1 MNTLPR
7 SLREQQNDNETNIMT
22 TKGTESLSLEI
33 KRLIKAPRDRV
44 YAAWTDP
51 AQLKQWFGPEN
62 VQTHNLIA
70 DARVGGKFRW
80 DLTNSEGEKMTCQ
93 GEYLELQPDKK
104 IVFTWQWEDDE
115 DWENHV
121 SIVTV
126 ELDDAEGG
134 TELRLTHEQL
144 PNEES
149 RDGHT
154 RGWNSALDKLEE
166 LFSK

>member
-1 MNTLPR
+1 MAHNPHDAFTNKMKT
-7 SLREQQNDNETNIMT
+7 EQNL
-22 TKGTESLSLEI
+22 KLEI
-33 KRLIKAPRDRV
+33 KRVIKAPRDRV

-51 AQLKQWFGPEN
+51 AQMKQWFGPEN
-62 VQTHNLIA
+62 VQTRDLIA

-80 DLTNSEGEKMTCQ
+80 DLTNSEGEEMTVH
-93 GEYLELQPDKK
+93 GEYRELQPGKK
-104 IVFTWQWEDDE
+104 IVFSWQWLDDE
-115 DWENHV
+115 DWENQI

-126 ELDDAEGG
+126 ELFDREGG

-144 PNEES
+144 PNEQS

-166 LFSK
+166 FVGK